1 MVTVNL
7 LSTLLAWI
15 ARSYELTPLPAL
27 AVTVFAIGNS
37 LIGIFLMLRLMRDH
51 DAGQHGS

>member
-37 LIGIFLMLRLMRDH
+37 LIGVFLMLRLMRND
-51 DAGQHGS
+51 DAGQGRR